1 MATMARACSMSEDNR
16 NPQEP
21 IGSELVRE
29 DASFADIVVQFV
41 EGLEGRLARMEEAM
55 RTSDFE
61 ALRVAA
67 HQLKG
72 SGGGY
77 GYPILTERARELE
90 QFARSKTLDDCANAL
105 AELKEICERVVV
117 ATDQ

>member
-1 MATMARACSMSEDNR
+1 MATMARACSMSEDNL

-41 EGLEGRLARMEEAM
+41 EGLDGRLARMEEAM
-55 RTSDFE
+55 RAGDFE
-61 ALRVAA
+61 ALRTAA

-72 SGGGY
+72 TGGGY
-77 GYPILTERARELE
+77 GYPVLTERAKELE
-90 QFARSKTLDDCANAL
+90 QFAKSRTLDECANAL
-105 AELKEICERVVV
+105 AELKETCERVVV
-117 ATDQ
+117 DANQ

>member
-1 MATMARACSMSEDNR
+1 MTIGSGEV
-16 NPQEP
+16 EP

-29 DASFADIVVQFV
+29 DASFADLVLEFV
-41 EGLEGRLARMEEAM
+41 DGLGERLTTMEDALREANF
-55 RTSDFE
+55 D

-77 GYPILTERARELE
+77 GYPILTEKAFELE
-90 QFARSKTLDDCANAL
+90 KNATAKELDACHDLVADLKAL
-105 AELKEICERVVV
+105 CVRVTPDP
-117 ATDQ
+117 AT